1 MVEIIKDL
9 KSGKLVPFLGM
20 GVFKGT
26 VATDGTTI
34 PYDSDSMIL
43 ALNGGR
49 AMSPRLMYEYSRA
62 AMSLEQ
68 RKGRGF
74 LVEMVNHIYTKKY
87 ELPIIYNLLRSIQP
101 PFLIDTNLDSSGCKV
116 YEGFEHFMIVGVS
129 RIMGGYDR
137 FIVYEYDVESNSYK
151 VIDKSILNASKPI
164 LFKPLGSTI
173 PEKNFIVSDADF
185 VDWLTEAMGGFAMPT
200 FLKTYKENKSY
211 LFLGV
216 DFNRDTYRMVANEL
230 TFGLDGGII
239 VEPKSQLSKKEI
251 SFIKKHDLD
260 INAQEIQDFVEALLC
275 EVNWFVI
282 FVEKNTV
289 ML

>member
-26 VATDGTTI
+26 IATDGTTI

-49 AMSPRLMYEYSRA
+49 AMSHRLMYEYSRA

-74 LVEMVNHIYTKKY
+74 LVEMVNHIYTKEY
-87 ELPIIYNLLRSIQP
+87 ELPIIYKLLRTVQP
-101 PFLIDTNLDSSGCKV
+101 PFLIDTNLDNSGCKV

-151 VIDKSILNASKPI
+151 VVDKSILNASKPI

-211 LFLGV
+211 LFLGI

-230 TFGLDGGII
+230 TLGLDGGII

-275 EVNWFVI
+275 EVN
-282 FVEKNTV
+282 
-289 ML
+289 

>member
-26 VATDGTTI
+26 ITTDGTTI

-49 AMSPRLMYEYSRA
+49 AMSHRLMYEYSRA

-74 LVEMVNHIYTKKY
+74 LVEMVNHIYIKEY
-87 ELPIIYNLLRSIQP
+87 ELPIIYKLLRTVQP
-101 PFLIDTNLDSSGCKV
+101 PFLIDTNLDNSGCKV

-151 VIDKSILNASKPI
+151 VVDKSILNASKPI

-173 PEKNFIVSDADF
+173 PEKNFIISDADF

-211 LFLGV
+211 LFLGI

-230 TFGLDGGII
+230 TLGLDGGII

-275 EVNWFVI
+275 EVN
-282 FVEKNTV
+282 
-289 ML
+289 

>member
-26 VATDGTTI
+26 VATDGTI
-34 PYDSDSMIL
+34 MPYDSDSMIL

-87 ELPIIYNLLRSIQP
+87 ELPIIYKLLRTVQP
-101 PFLIDTNLDSSGCKV
+101 PFLIDTNLDNSGCKV

-137 FIVYEYDVESNSYK
+137 FIVYEYDIESNSYK
-151 VIDKSILNASKPI
+151 VADKSILNASKPI

-173 PEKNFIVSDADF
+173 PDKNFIISDADF

-230 TFGLDGGII
+230 TLGLEGGIV
-239 VEPKSQLSKKEI
+239 VEPKSQLSKKEV

-275 EVNWFVI
+275 EVN
-282 FVEKNTV
+282 
-289 ML
+289 